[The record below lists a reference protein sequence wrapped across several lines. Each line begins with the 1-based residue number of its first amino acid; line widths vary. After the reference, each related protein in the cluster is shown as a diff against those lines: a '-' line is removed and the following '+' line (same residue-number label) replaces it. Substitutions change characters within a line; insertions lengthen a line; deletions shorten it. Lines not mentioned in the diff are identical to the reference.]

1 MVPNHLIWESWYRPT
16 FEWEHSNHEGMNPEH
31 GKVFC
36 VSTQTHFTNFEFTH
50 TQSTVIYTKVCSEGI
65 EQLITIHDPVWMDTG
80 NKETTWTN
88 QNNQSINQL
97 INQSINE
104 SIHQSISPSIHQ
116 SINPSIHQSI
126 NPSIHPSINQSNN
139 IFLKLV
145 VFRLKLTNGCPQRK
159 VASAPLIF
167 WRSTR
172 ASHTAAPSSHGW

>member
-1 MVPNHLIWESWYRPT
+1 
-16 FEWEHSNHEGMNPEH
+16 MNGH
-31 GKVFC
+31 RKQGDDM
-36 VSTQTHFTNFEFTH
+36 N
-50 TQSTVIYTKVCSEGI
+50 QSK
-65 EQLITIHDPVWMDTG
+65 
-80 NKETTWTN
+80 
-88 QNNQSINQL
+88 QSINQSSNPS
-97 INQSINE
+97 INQSIN
-104 SIHQSISPSIHQ
+104 PSVHQ

-126 NPSIHPSINQSNN
+126 NPSIHQSIHQSINHSNN